1 MHIKMLRLNNIK
13 RVPFAVFER
22 VAAALKV
29 LSHPHR
35 LQIAERLMERDLT
48 VGELGD
54 ALDIP
59 QAACSR
65 HLSLMRAHG
74 LLEARRRGRTVH
86 YNFVAR
92 STINVIRCIHKH
104 ETVE

>member
-1 MHIKMLRLNNIK
+1 MLRSKNIK
-13 RVPFAVFER
+13 RAPFAVLER
-22 VAAALKV
+22 VAKALKV

-54 ALDIP
+54 ALGIP

-86 YNFVAR
+86 HKVVAPAA
-92 STINVIRCIHKH
+92 INIIHCIHKH
-104 ETVE
+104 EAGE